1 MQLHAPVIITP
12 RLLPG
17 LQVGNAFISIHWSAR
32 AGDSGRARSE
42 YFIDFSGDEYGAE
55 AWSYSADD
63 LQTGVG
69 GGSLQGQLSTLCVFL
84 FACAESYAYDIRRG
98 GDGSGGENSDLF
110 PAHVREW
117 AHQHDDELSMLACE
131 LDESPEL
138 IAE

>member
-1 MQLHAPVIITP
+1 MRLHAPAIITP

-17 LQVGNAFISIHWSAR
+17 LQVGNAFISIHWSNR
-32 AGDSGRARSE
+32 AGNSGRARSE
-42 YFIDFSGDEYGAE
+42 YFIDYAGDDYGAQSWE
-55 AWSYSADD
+55 YSADD

-69 GGSLQGQLSTLCVFL
+69 GGSLREQLAAICSFL
-84 FACAESYAYDIRRG
+84 SACAESYAYDIRRG

-117 AHQHDDELSMLACE
+117 AHQNSDEISSLGME

>member
-1 MQLHAPVIITP
+1 MQLHFPVIITP

-17 LQVGNAFISIHWSAR
+17 LQVGNAFISIHWSRR
-32 AGDSGRARSE
+32 AGDDGRARSE
-42 YFIDFSGDEYGAE
+42 YFIDYSGDEYGAGRWE
-55 AWSYSADD
+55 YSADD
-63 LQTGVG
+63 LQTGCG
-69 GGSLQGQLSTLCVFL
+69 GGSLQGQLSTLCSFL
-84 FACAESYAYDIRRG
+84 SACAESYAYDIRRG

-117 AHQHDDELSMLACE
+117 AHQNSDEISMLAIE